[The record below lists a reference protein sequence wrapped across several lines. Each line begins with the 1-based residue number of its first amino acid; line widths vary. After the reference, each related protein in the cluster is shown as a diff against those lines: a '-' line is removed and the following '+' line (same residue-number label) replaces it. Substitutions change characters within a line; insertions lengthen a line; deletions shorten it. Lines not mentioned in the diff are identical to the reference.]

1 MKWLLAY
8 GATAIV
14 FAAFDFVWLTTMG
27 EAVYRPALQDLMAAE
42 VNYPA
47 AVLFYVVYI
56 GCVVFLA
63 VRPAVQAG
71 SLAVALINGS
81 VLGLCA
87 YATYDLTNMATLKT
101 WPIHVAALDVG
112 WGTVLTAVAAA
123 GGYLTSR
130 QRG

>member
-14 FAAFDFVWLTTMG
+14 FAALDFVWLTTMG
-27 EAVYRPALQDLMAAE
+27 EAVYRPALQEIMAPE
-42 VNYPA
+42 VNYPP

-56 GCVVFLA
+56 VGVVFLA

-71 SLAVALINGS
+71 SLAVAFVNGA

-87 YATYDLTNMATLKT
+87 YATYDLTNMATLKV
-101 WPIHVAALDVG
+101 WPVHVAALDVG
-112 WGTVLTAVAAA
+112 WGTVLTAVAASA
-123 GGYLTSR
+123 GYLASR
-130 QRG
+130 GRG

>member
-1 MKWLLAY
+1 MKWMLAY

-14 FAAFDFVWLTTMG
+14 FAALDFVWLTTMG
-27 EAVYRPALQDLMAAE
+27 EAVYRPALQELMAAE

-56 GCVVFLA
+56 ACVVFLA

-71 SLAVALINGS
+71 SFSLALLNGA

-101 WPIHVAALDVG
+101 WPIYVAALDVG

-123 GGYLTSR
+123 AGYLASR

>member
-14 FAAFDFVWLTTMG
+14 FAALDFVWLTTMG
-27 EAVYRPALQDLMAAE
+27 EAVYRPALQELMAAE

-71 SLAVALINGS
+71 SLAVRARM
-81 VLGLCA
+81 GLSRRK
-87 YATYDLTNMATLKT
+87 LRSL
-101 WPIHVAALDVG
+101 AAELAELVG
-112 WGTVLTAVAAA
+112 
-123 GGYLTSR
+123 
-130 QRG
+130 